1 MLRSFLAL
9 AALAGITA
17 GLAHADY
24 IIIKVNMGVA
34 PPAAIAIGQPIPP
47 GGVMPQPM
55 PPVIRPG
62 GPNDK
67 PVDPKAKPDESLTV
81 VVFFEYTKPEPIR
94 GVQLPPGMGMVRVA
108 HKWGHSY
115 ILNDNKFIQLI
126 PDPAKEKPIIR
137 PTVLQAYE
145 NKKKDIV
152 FGKDKSASK
161 HLDLAEFALQHGL
174 LKQCAEIMEDTA
186 KIETKDP
193 DVIAAVKAFEKV
205 NADLAKP
212 ASRDDAAIAWKD
224 EFRSKVDR
232 SEHYCLL
239 SDTIGPA
246 EVKGRLARLENNMK
260 AFYYWFALRGKALPV
275 PDRRM
280 VALVLEKPIEFTQTH
295 KACGSPPLVADGFFS
310 RRDNLLVFSAN
321 RLDSVVEPLNRH
333 FTELI
338 QAGWDLK
345 GSVNLKTWAPP
356 KGKVWQPQETAHA
369 NMMGL
374 IKRALEEESEIA
386 TTSHQGSRQLLAAIG
401 MLPRGVEIPE
411 WVQFGWPAFFETPK
425 FDPIT
430 HTGAFWA
437 GTGAPSWVYMVHWKL
452 AESEKRLDEPMDA
465 LLGVLTDSYFREA
478 NQSKKPEQLL
488 KARAYAWAFAYYLS
502 KRQLDGLIRYGQEL
516 NQLPRDLEFDG
527 NVHLGAFARSFGLVD
542 ANGKIT
548 EEKLD
553 ALARDWFKF
562 MSIEPLQMPELF
574 QEAQRVMKERK
585 AAKQ

>member
-9 AALAGITA
+9 TALAGITA
-17 GLAHADY
+17 GLAQADY
-24 IIIKVNMGVA
+24 IIIKVNMAVA
-34 PPAAIAIGQPIPP
+34 PPSAVPLGQPVPP
-47 GGVMPQPM
+47 GGVMQPG
-55 PPVIRPG
+55 VRPG
-62 GPNDK
+62 GP
-67 PVDPKAKPDESLTV
+67 VDPAAKPGEPPAPPSDALTT
-81 VVFFEYTKPEPIR
+81 VVFFEYTKPEPVR
-94 GVQLPPGMGMVRVA
+94 GVQLPPGMVIVRVA
-108 HKWGHSY
+108 HKWGQSY
-115 ILNDNKFIQLI
+115 ILNDSKFIQLI

-137 PTVLQAYE
+137 PTVLQAFE
-145 NKKKDIV
+145 NKKKDVIY
-152 FGKDKSASK
+152 GKDKSAAK

-174 LKQCAEIMEDTA
+174 LKQCAEMMEETA

-193 DVIAAVKAFEKV
+193 DVLAVLKAFDKV
-205 NADLAKP
+205 NKDLAQP
-212 ASRDDAAIAWKD
+212 VSRDDAAIVWKD

-275 PDRRM
+275 PDRRL
-280 VALVLEKPIEFTQTH
+280 VALVLEKPIEYTQTH
-295 KACGSPPLVADGFFS
+295 RACAAPAEVADGFFS

-321 RLDSVVEPLNRH
+321 RLDAVVEPLNRH
-333 FTELI
+333 FNALMRD
-338 QAGWDLK
+338 GWDLK
-345 GSVNLKTWAPP
+345 GAVNLKTWKQPR
-356 KGKVWQPQETAHA
+356 GKNFQPQEAAHA

-437 GTGAPSWVYMVHWKL
+437 GTGAPSWVYMVQWKL
-452 AESEKRLDEPMDA
+452 WEQDKSLAEPVDA

-478 NQSKKPEQLL
+478 NQSREPELLL
-488 KARAYAWAFAYYLS
+488 KARAYAWAFTYYLS
-502 KRQLDGLIRYGQEL
+502 KRQLDGLIRYGQAL

-527 NVHLGAFARSFGLVD
+527 SVHLNAFARSFGLLD
-542 ANGKIT
+542 AGGAINQ
-548 EEKLD
+548 EKLE
-553 ALARDWFKF
+553 ALARDWYKF
-562 MSIEPLQMPELF
+562 MAIEPLPMPELF

-585 AAKQ
+585 AAKP